1 MGIEE
6 IMNKMDM
13 ECGLEYKEI
22 LMKVGLWM
30 GNLKDKELISG
41 KTDKNMKVIEEMA
54 KWMDKE
60 DGLGLKKNFMKVS
73 MWMEKDKGLE
83 FNWR

>member
-13 ECGLEYKEI
+13 ECGLENKE
-22 LMKVGLWM
+22 KVGLWM

-54 KWMDKE
+54 K
-60 DGLGLKKNFMKVS
+60 
-73 MWMEKDKGLE
+73 
-83 FNWR
+83 